1 MFLEYFAEQVL
12 RSYLSY
18 PSWGSSCGVG
28 TALLSNL
35 AKVMKCL
42 DLGSAS
48 CQALSQFGLLLV
60 WLTGWASFCQSV
72 KSCTGVPPAA
82 AHGDQLTSQREQP
95 WEGSACFGGT
105 WQVSAEFTVF
115 ATRWKLWFLNV
126 SFFPFFQ
133 IQRGAITLFYFT
145 LTSSVLLSA
154 KYFEQSFRCVTTQ
167 RCWHLVKAFNFLG
180 RKTWNFNFINVF

>member
-1 MFLEYFAEQVL
+1 MGQQLWCVDSPALKPGQSDEMSWLGLSILPSFIAIWITFGVAHWLSKFLPVCEELHRCA
-12 RSYLSY
+12 
-18 PSWGSSCGVG
+18 PSSCTPWSAHLTQGA
-28 TALLSNL
+28 AL
-35 AKVMKCL
+35 
-42 DLGSAS
+42 
-48 CQALSQFGLLLV
+48 
-60 WLTGWASFCQSV
+60 
-72 KSCTGVPPAA
+72 
-82 AHGDQLTSQREQP
+82 
-95 WEGSACFGGT
+95 EGSACFGGT

-167 RCWHLVKAFNFLG
+167 RCWHLDKAFNFLG